1 MSNPSTALSAVLLA
15 IVALAGIGA
24 GTARLASCFTRLSAW
39 NWYLGAG
46 LAAALLIA
54 SVVVGAPLTLSLAVA
69 AILWVCAAASVSAS
83 RLRSIARGGGGQGR
97 EHELARVMVWRAW
110 RERGV
115 KPRVRVGTQ
124 GEVIVERRWPDELP
138 YVPLSSDERRGRV
151 PRGEGR
157 HVLVLGGTGSGKT
170 VSADRILLG
179 RVLADRVPAL
189 VLDPKGDERL
199 SRDLSALAGFLGRP
213 FVVFDPMDADS
224 DRWDPLW
231 STEPGRTVAR
241 LVSPLQT
248 SEPYYADTLRIH
260 LGVVAE
266 ALQLLGLWPVS
277 MPLLL
282 EAAQAASFESIRKHV
297 RASVGPPGLLRRV
310 EEQFRFLSSASGQ
323 RDIASG
329 AARLRVVVG
338 TSWREVLTPRS
349 DGRAVQL
356 PAAMRAGA
364 IVLWRTWVE
373 DLPDEAEAITTLA
386 LADIIAAA
394 GELERETDWLVLLD
408 EFGSVMEGNAAR
420 RALGLLGR
428 ARSAGG
434 QAIVV
439 TQSAA
444 DVPTA
449 TGNEALLESLA
460 DNFSA
465 FVVHRQT
472 SAESREWV
480 AKVMGTRELWQSTDR
495 TGGAGRYAEGTGSRR
510 RVREFLVRPDELKDL
525 GVGQAYVWAPAG
537 PAPELI
543 DVAIPPKLAE
553 RGLASRESAYAEAG
567 PTVLPEYKRA
577 DEAPRA
583 RPVDAAVGADAGEGA
598 SVPGASGDGDPIEIV
613 GRRPGRRLELDE
625 VPGTD
630 RGTVGSADRADRS

>member
-1 MSNPSTALSAVLLA
+1 MSNPSTALSVVLVA
-15 IVALAGIGA
+15 IVALAGLGV
-24 GTARLASCFTRLSAW
+24 GTAYLASRYTRLSAW

-46 LAAALLIA
+46 LSAALLTLA
-54 SVVVGAPLTLSLAVA
+54 VPVSAPLGFDLTVGASL
-69 AILWVCAAASVSAS
+69 WMFAAASVSAS
-83 RLRSIARGGGGQGR
+83 RRRSIARGGGGQGR
-97 EHELARVMVWRAW
+97 EIELARVMVWRAW
-110 RERGV
+110 RERGT
-115 KPRVRVGTQ
+115 KPRVRVGSQ

-138 YVPLSSDERRGRV
+138 YVPLSADERRGRV

-199 SRDLSALAGFLGRP
+199 SRDLSALADYLGRP
-213 FVVFDPMDADS
+213 FVVFDPMDEKS

-282 EAAQAASFESIRKHV
+282 EAAQAASFELIRKHV
-297 RASVGPPGLLRRV
+297 RATVGPPGLLRRV
-310 EEQFRFLSSASGQ
+310 EEQAQFLSSASGQ

-394 GELERETDWLVLLD
+394 GELQRETEWLVLLD

-460 DNFSA
+460 DNFSG

-537 PAPELI
+537 PVPELI

-553 RGLASRESAYAEAG
+553 RGPGSKEPAYAEAG
-567 PTVLPEYKRA
+567 PTVLPEYRRA
-577 DEAPRA
+577 DESPKGQ
-583 RPVDAAVGADAGEGA
+583 PLDVVADADQDA
-598 SVPGASGDGDPIEIV
+598 SVPGPSGDGDSVEV
-613 GRRPGRRLELDE
+613 AEGRPGRRLQLEE
-625 VPGTD
+625 APGTD
-630 RGTVGSADRADRS
+630 RS

>member
-1 MSNPSTALSAVLLA
+1 MAWKLWRQR
-15 IVALAGIGA
+15 GA
-24 GTARLASCFTRLSAW
+24 RPQAR
-39 NWYLGAG
+39 
-46 LAAALLIA
+46 IA
-54 SVVVGAPLTLSLAVA
+54 S
-69 AILWVCAAASVSAS
+69 
-83 RLRSIARGGGGQGR
+83 
-97 EHELARVMVWRAW
+97 
-110 RERGV
+110 
-115 KPRVRVGTQ
+115 Q
-124 GEVIVERRWPDELP
+124 GELVVDRPWEAEVP
-138 YVPLSSDERRGRV
+138 YVPLGVKEDQGRV

-157 HVLVLGGTGSGKT
+157 HLLVLGGTGSGKT
-170 VSADRILLG
+170 VSADRIALG
-179 RVLADRVPAL
+179 RVLTDRVPAL

-199 SRDLSALAGFLGRP
+199 RGDLESLANYLGRP
-213 FVVFDPMDADS
+213 FVVFDPMDEES

-231 STEPGRTVAR
+231 SSEPGRTVAR
-241 LVSPLQT
+241 ILSPIES

-282 EAAQAASFESIRKHV
+282 EAAQATKFGQLRKLV
-297 RASVGPPGLLRRV
+297 QERVGPPALHRRV
-310 EEQFRFLSSASGQ
+310 EEQFAFLSSPSGT

-338 TSWREVLTPRS
+338 TSWREVLTPRT

-356 PAAMRAGA
+356 PRALRAGA

-373 DLPDEAEAITTLA
+373 DLPDEAEAITSLA
-386 LADIIAAA
+386 LADMIASAA
-394 GELERETDWLVLLD
+394 EVREETEWLVLLD

-420 RALGLLGR
+420 RALGILGR

-460 DNFSA
+460 DNFSG

-480 AKVMGTRELWQSTDR
+480 AKLMGTRELWQSTDR
-495 TGGAGRYAEGTGSRR
+495 TAGGGRYAEGTGSRR

-525 GVGQAYVWAPAG
+525 GVGEAYVWTPGGPGPERVRVAIAPQLVENPPASTDPAYGESG
-537 PAPELI
+537 PAAL
-543 DVAIPPKLAE
+543 PKTDAT
-553 RGLASRESAYAEAG
+553 SRQESAEVVELTDERNRRAASGPAEDEAEAEESRRQS
-567 PTVLPEYKRA
+567 L
-577 DEAPRA
+577 
-583 RPVDAAVGADAGEGA
+583 
-598 SVPGASGDGDPIEIV
+598 
-613 GRRPGRRLELDE
+613 GRRREREF
-625 VPGTD
+625 
-630 RGTVGSADRADRS
+630 

>member
-1 MSNPSTALSAVLLA
+1 MAGLLPSVVVSVLVVTGGLGAL
-15 IVALAGIGA
+15 GA
-24 GTARLASCFTRLSAW
+24 WLVHRYTNLSPR

-46 LAAALLIA
+46 LAALLLLGLSVAGIPAVLLLGAGAVQAALLIA
-54 SVVVGAPLTLSLAVA
+54 SFLGHRWRLTALGGTGE
-69 AILWVCAAASVSAS
+69 
-83 RLRSIARGGGGQGR
+83 LRD
-97 EHELARVMVWRAW
+97 HELNRVMVWEAAW
-110 RERGV
+110 RGGSART
-115 KPRVRVGTQ
+115 RIATQ
-124 GEVIVERRWPDELP
+124 GEVVVERPWPAGLP
-138 YVPLSSDERRGRV
+138 YVPLGLDEERARV

-179 RVLADRVPAL
+179 RVLSDGVPAL

-199 SRDLSALAGFLGRP
+199 LRDLRELASHVGRP
-213 FVVFDPMDADS
+213 LIVFDPFDEGS

-231 STEPGRTVAR
+231 SAEPGRTVAR
-241 LVSPLQT
+241 ILSPIQT

-266 ALQLLGLWPVS
+266 AMALLGLWPAS

-282 EAAQAASFESIRKHV
+282 EVAQADRFERLRMMV
-297 RASVGPPGLLRRV
+297 LERGGPTELLRRI
-310 EEQFRFLSSASGQ
+310 EQQSRLASSHAGQ

-338 TSWREVLTPRS
+338 TSWRRVLTPRR
-349 DGRAVQL
+349 DGRAAQL
-356 PAAMRAGA
+356 PAALRAGA

-373 DLPDEAEAITTLA
+373 DLPEEAEAITTLA
-386 LADIIAAA
+386 LADMIAAA
-394 GELERETDWLVLLD
+394 SELRGETEWLVLLD
-408 EFGSVMEGNAAR
+408 EFGSVMQGNAAR

-449 TGNEALLESLA
+449 TENPALLESLT
-460 DNFSA
+460 DNFSG

-480 AKVMGTRELWQSTDR
+480 AKLIGTRELWQSTDR
-495 TGGAGRYAEGTGSRR
+495 TGGGGRYAEGTGSRR
-510 RVREFLVRPDELKDL
+510 RVREFRVRPDDLKEL
-525 GVGQAYVWAPAG
+525 GVGEAFVWTPGG
-537 PAPELI
+537 PLPERVR
-543 DVAIPPKLAE
+543 VAIPPRLAARSPHRSDAAYRDAGATE
-553 RGLASRESAYAEAG
+553 LQAGGSLGATEGSAAEPPPIKTVATAGDAQDHGNSESQKKTTASRE
-567 PTVLPEYKRA
+567 L
-577 DEAPRA
+577 
-583 RPVDAAVGADAGEGA
+583 
-598 SVPGASGDGDPIEIV
+598 
-613 GRRPGRRLELDE
+613 GRWDDRRI
-625 VPGTD
+625 
-630 RGTVGSADRADRS
+630 